1 MPDWVQYVRQNLR
14 LSHLQPER
22 EAEIIED
29 LAEQLGEAYAE
40 ALRLGLNPPEAEA
53 AAMQHV
59 ADWVALANEVVRTQ
73 HGRESSMAILQ
84 HRAEDRDIA
93 RHGQFS
99 FLTDVRQDVRYTLRV
114 LAKSPGFTSVAILT
128 LALAI
133 GANAAIF
140 SVVKAVLLRAL
151 PFRNADR
158 LVMVR
163 EALKNQG
170 TNPVSL
176 VNFRDWQ
183 AQNTVFEKMAAY
195 SDAEFIVSGS
205 DRSERI
211 FGEEVTENYFEILGI
226 AAVKGRVFL
235 PEENQTPMKDAVAL
249 IGYGLWQ
256 RRFGSDVDIVGKEIT
271 LNNAN
276 FTIMGVLPK
285 GFVGLSDSAEAW
297 IPVMM
302 RDAAWPEV
310 AKFDFLHNRGV
321 HWLKAFAVLKSG
333 VSLAQARTEMRTIG
347 DRLSAAFPTENQDRS
362 ATVLAAKGVYVRNF
376 RSPLYVLFG
385 AVAFVLLIGCAN
397 VANLVLT
404 RAAYRDREIAIR
416 MSLGAGQGRVIRQFV
431 AEALLL
437 SFAGA
442 AAGLLL
448 AESGLG
454 LLVSILPVSFPSF
467 AQVRLDGGVLIFT
480 CVLTI
485 GTGVIL
491 GLIPAWSAGRESL
504 SGSLKEGAKGG
515 FGVRG
520 RKAGTAFVVT
530 EIAMALVLLA
540 GAGLLTK
547 SLTRLL
553 GVNPGFRPDH
563 LLTMRFYVPKGLEAN
578 TRTRFGPQLAE
589 RVATVPGVESAA
601 VTFIDPFVW
610 GGFSRGFTLEGH
622 VPVSPTEQDSVYYQE
637 VGPNYFRTMGIPLL
651 AGRDFSMRD
660 APDAPPV
667 VMASEAFARRFW
679 PGENPI
685 GKRIKYGPAD
695 STQAWME
702 VVGVVGNIKFESL
715 RQDPDAQPVFYGPLL
730 QSEAI
735 MNMSVIVRTHAAPQ
749 TMIVS
754 LRDAIQKINAE
765 IPVYNIA
772 TIDERMRR
780 DSAETRSYTLLMSL
794 FAILALGLATIGIY
808 GVMAYAVTRRVHEI
822 GVRLALGAQRK
833 DVFHLIVGRG
843 IWIALVGVACGLC
856 GTVALTR
863 AMAGLLYDVT
873 PTDPGIL
880 AGVSILLA
888 FVTVLACYAPARRAT
903 RVDPLVALRHE

>member
-1 MPDWVQYVRQNLR
+1 MRGLLQDLR
-14 LSHLQPER
+14 Y
-22 EAEIIED
+22 
-29 LAEQLGEAYAE
+29 G
-40 ALRLGLNPPEAEA
+40 LR
-53 AAMQHV
+53 M
-59 ADWVALANEVVRTQ
+59 
-73 HGRESSMAILQ
+73 
-84 HRAEDRDIA
+84 
-93 RHGQFS
+93 
-99 FLTDVRQDVRYTLRV
+99 
-114 LAKSPGFTSVAILT
+114 LAKSPGFTAIGVLT

-151 PFRNADR
+151 PFQNADR

-163 EALKNQG
+163 ETLKNEG

-176 VNFRDWQ
+176 ANFRDWQ
-183 AQNTVFEKMAAY
+183 KQNSVFEKMAAY

-205 DRSERI
+205 DHSERI

-226 AAVKGRVFL
+226 AAVTGRVFL
-235 PEENQTPMKDAVAL
+235 PEENQTPMRDAVAL

-256 RRFGSDVDIVGKEIT
+256 RRFGSDPGIVGKQIT

-276 FTIMGVLPK
+276 FTILGVLPR

-297 IPVMM
+297 IPVVM

-321 HWLKAFAVLKSG
+321 HWLKAFAVLKPG
-333 VSLAQARTEMRTIG
+333 VSLAQARTEMRTIAG
-347 DRLSAAFPTENQDRS
+347 RLSAAYPTENQGRS
-362 ATVLAAKGVYVRNF
+362 ATVLAAKDVYVRNF

-385 AVAFVLLIGCAN
+385 AVGFVLLIGCAN

-404 RAAYRDREIAIR
+404 RTAYREREIAVRI
-416 MSLGAGQGRVIRQFV
+416 SLGAGRARLIRQFV
-431 AEALLL
+431 AETLLL

-448 AESGLG
+448 AEWGLG

-467 AQVRLDGGVLIFT
+467 SHVRLDGGVLIFT
-480 CVLTI
+480 CLLTL

-491 GLIPAWSAGRESL
+491 GLIPAWSAGSDSL
-504 SGSLKEGAKGG
+504 SDTLKEGAKGSA
-515 FGVRG
+515 GVHA
-520 RKAGTAFVVT
+520 RKVGTAFVVT

-540 GAGLLTK
+540 GAGLLIK

-563 LLTMRFYVPKGLEAN
+563 LLTMRFYVPKALDAN
-578 TRTRFGPQLAE
+578 TRARFGPELAD
-589 RVATVPGVESAA
+589 RLAALPGIESAA

-622 VPVSPTEQDSVYYQE
+622 AAISPTEQDSVYYQE
-637 VGPNYFRTMGIPLL
+637 IGPNYFRTMGIPLL

-660 APDAPPV
+660 RADAPRV
-667 VMASEAFARRFW
+667 VMVSEAFARRFW

-685 GKRIKYGPAD
+685 GKRIKYGPAN
-695 STQAWME
+695 STEPWME
-702 VVGVVGNIKFESL
+702 VAGVAGNIKFESL
-715 RQDPDAQPVFYGPLL
+715 RQDPDAQPVFYGPLM
-730 QSEAI
+730 QSEVI
-735 MNMSVIVRTHAAPQ
+735 ENMSVIVRTRAAPE
-749 TMIVS
+749 TMIAP
-754 LRDAIQKINAE
+754 LRDAIRKINAE
-765 IPVYNIA
+765 VPVYNIA
-772 TIDERMRR
+772 TIDERMRA
-780 DSAETRSYTLLMSL
+780 DSAETRSYTVLMGL
-794 FAILALGLATIGIY
+794 FAILALGLSGIGIY

-822 GVRLALGAQRK
+822 GIRMALGAQRR
-833 DVFHLIVGRG
+833 DVFQLIVGRG
-843 IWIALVGVACGLC
+843 IWVALAGVACGLC
-856 GTVALTR
+856 GAVALTR

-873 PTDPGIL
+873 PTDPAIL
-880 AGVSILLA
+880 AGVSVLLSLA
-888 FVTVLACYAPARRAT
+888 TLLACYAPARRAT